1 MLAAGKPVPGAPVP
15 PEYVVGVLR
24 RAAAAGGSSDELAVY
39 NDLFP
44 AVLREAANG
53 SAQQLME
60 ALGAIA
66 AQVGGMTQQ
75 FLLFLCCYFVC
86 MLP

>member
-1 MLAAGKPVPGAPVP
+1 VQPPHPLHNMLYNGRPVPGAPVP
-15 PEYVVGVLR
+15 PECVVAVLR
-24 RAAAAGGSSDELAVY
+24 SAAAAGGSSDDLAVY

-60 ALGAIA
+60 ALGAIS
-66 AQVGGMTQQ
+66 AQVRGMRMSTRQ
-75 FLLFLCCYFVC
+75 
-86 MLP
+86 